1 MSPEEW
7 GYLLVL
13 LASLPGGFFIKTLEG
28 QSLRCAVPALL
39 GAGLALLLCGVN
51 SLHSVVVTAGTCL
64 IVHAT
69 HRHCHMLTLLWT
81 FSYLA
86 FFRTCHLLGLP
97 SPPAYANAM
106 QLILTLKL
114 VSLANEVRDLSLLQK
129 VEDKAV
135 GRPST
140 VLALRRMPTIWEMWC
155 YCYCYVGLLT
165 GPFYRFRT
173 FDDWVNQPHS
183 VSIPTWRPLLQRVRY
198 APVFGVLFLI
208 SARFF
213 PANAALSDEF
223 YESGFAFRLFYMVP
237 VFFAFRM
244 RFYVCWLLAEAGCI
258 AAALGAYPKRA
269 RAKPGAGPI
278 MELESTSSEAEG
290 PVEYDFDTIKNIDCY
305 SADFCVR
312 VKDGMRYWNM
322 SVQWW
327 LAQYIYKTAPF
338 RPYILRVLPQLPHHP
353 AVPRRR
359 ECHGEGRTGPA
370 SHAPPR
376 GLRLG
381 ALVPEDACLR
391 LHVHG
396 LCAAVSARHA
406 ALLALHRF
414 RHACRALGVCGFRVA
429 AACLAR
435 IIAQGLRHS
444 FFYLQTPLHASSK
457 RCLISVCLVLSCG
470 KGGWFRMYET
480 FSMLTRLWP
489 KPL

>member
-338 RPYILRVLPQLPHHP
+338 RPYILRSVWTML
-353 AVPRRR
+353 
-359 ECHGEGRTGPA
+359 
-370 SHAPPR
+370 
-376 GLRLG
+376 
-381 ALVPEDACLR
+381 
-391 LHVHG
+391 
-396 LCAAVSARHA
+396 VSAFWHGIHPGYYLSFLTIPLCLA
-406 ALLALHRF
+406 AENAMEKAVRDRLPTHRRAAFDWVHWFLKMRAYDYMCMGFVLLSLQDTLRYWHSIAFVMHVVPSACAVFAWLLLAWR
-414 RHACRALGVCGFRVA
+414 G
-429 AACLAR
+429 
-435 IIAQGLRHS
+435 
-444 FFYLQTPLHASSK
+444 SSRK
-457 RCLISVCLVLSCG
+457 A
-470 KGGWFRMYET
+470 
-480 FSMLTRLWP
+480 
-489 KPL
+489 